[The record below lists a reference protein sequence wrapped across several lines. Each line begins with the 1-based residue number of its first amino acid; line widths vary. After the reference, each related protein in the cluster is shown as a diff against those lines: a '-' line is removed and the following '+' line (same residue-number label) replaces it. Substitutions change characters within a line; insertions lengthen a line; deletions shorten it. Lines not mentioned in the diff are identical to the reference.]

1 MQTWMSIL
9 LVVQILTALAVIVLV
24 LLQHGKGADVGVSFG
39 GGASAGS
46 LFGASGSANF
56 LSRTTAVLATVF
68 FLCTIALAYMANTRA
83 HAPQAQPGAGVLE
96 RPVPALPGEP
106 AAPPPGQ
113 IPGATPQPAIPA
125 APAPAGGAVIP
136 TQ

>member
-1 MQTWMSIL
+1 MQTWMTIL
-9 LVVQILTALAVIVLV
+9 LVVQIMTALAIIVLV

-83 HAPQAQPGAGVLE
+83 HAPAGEPGTGVLE
-96 RPVPALPGEP
+96 RPLPAPVQPGLP
-106 AAPPPGQ
+106 AAPVPGQ
-113 IPGATPQPAIPA
+113 IPGV
-125 APAPAGGAVIP
+125 APAPATPPAGGGAVIP